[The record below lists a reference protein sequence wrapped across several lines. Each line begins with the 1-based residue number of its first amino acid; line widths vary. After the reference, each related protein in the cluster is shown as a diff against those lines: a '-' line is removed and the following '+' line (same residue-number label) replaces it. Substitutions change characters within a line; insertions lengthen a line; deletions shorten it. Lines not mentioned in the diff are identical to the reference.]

1 MRSKSLFAAVLAAAA
16 FALSFSTASV
26 AGDIPDPVSEKITL
40 STNANFAL
48 GSTALEVSA
57 QKELDGVLEIL
68 RGVNLEALVVTAYA
82 SPDDPAYDAGFALK
96 RAKSVRAYLV
106 LNGVDPD
113 RVYVEGRPLDRLERV
128 SMISLEAVYAPY

>member
-1 MRSKSLFAAVLAAAA
+1 MRSKSFFAAVLTAAT
-16 FALSFSTASV
+16 FALSFSAASV
-26 AGDIPDPVSEKITL
+26 AGDIPNPVSEKITL

-48 GSTALEVSA
+48 GSTSLEVSA
-57 QKELDGVLEIL
+57 QKELDRVLETL
-68 RGVNLEALVVTAYA
+68 RGVNIEAVIVTAYA

-113 RVYVEGRPLDRLERV
+113 RVYVEGRPLDRFERV
-128 SMISLEAVYAPY
+128 SMIALEAVYAPY